1 MLFRKLLAY
10 DGYMYAWPAI
20 FTFFC
25 ATLIALPAMEL
36 VPLSSM
42 DISAASQGWGT
53 PQINRSIR
61 EKKLSVG
68 GQEFETGLG
77 THATF
82 RYIVRLNKGTQKFI
96 SWVGVDD
103 SADSDGKASVQF
115 RLVADGDEI
124 FISPVMH
131 EGDAPLKIDVDL
143 TEKEILVLSVLPAGD
158 GISFDHANWCDAF
171 FHVTGEKPV
180 PGTPW
185 RGQATI
191 LTPKPSA
198 KPKINGAKVFGVR
211 PDSPFLFTIAA
222 TGSRPMSFFA
232 EQLPEGLQ
240 LDTLTGQIQGKI
252 SLPGTYPCSLIASN
266 ALGVV
271 KRPFRIECG
280 NKIALTPHM
289 GWNSW
294 YIWENN
300 VTDKIIRDAADAM
313 VSNGMI
319 QHGYQYINI
328 DDCWAIKPGS
338 SDPTLQGTERDDQRR
353 ILSNNRFPDMKAL
366 TDYIHSKGL
375 KAGIYSSPGRLTCAG
390 FVGSYGHELDDVQRF
405 VEWGFDFLKYDWC
418 SYGKEIP
425 SSPTSEDMQKPYW
438 LISKCLGIQS
448 RDIVLNL
455 CQYGMSDVWEW
466 GGLYGQSWRT
476 AGDLGLSFEKIAHQI
491 YTDGFGLDGKQSY
504 HKPGQYNDPDYILIG
519 VLSNWKGQRVP
530 TPLTPDEQY
539 THVTLWSLLAAP
551 LIFSGD
557 ITQLDDFTLSLLTND
572 ELIEVNQDTLCLQ
585 AHCIK
590 KEGDVQVWVKALED
604 GSRAVG
610 IFNMDDVFHKTTTLL
625 WSDLGIE
632 GEHRVRDIWR
642 QEDIGVLKD
651 NLTAKINPHGCIA
664 LRIW

>member
-1 MLFRKLLAY
+1 MLFKELLAY
-10 DGYMYAWPAI
+10 HVRMYAWPAI
-20 FTFFC
+20 LTFFY

-42 DISAASQGWGT
+42 DMSAASQEWGA

-68 GQEFETGLG
+68 GQEFEGGLG
-77 THATF
+77 THAAF
-82 RYIVRLNKGTQKFI
+82 RYIVQLNKGTQKFT

-115 RLVADGDEI
+115 RLVADGEEI
-124 FISPVMH
+124 FISPVMR
-131 EGDAPLKIDVDL
+131 EGDSPLKIDVDL
-143 TEKEILVLSVLPAGD
+143 TEKEILVLSVLPADD

-171 FHVTGEKPV
+171 FHVIGEKPV
-180 PGTPW
+180 PGAPW
-185 RGQATI
+185 RGEATI

-222 TGSRPMSFFA
+222 TGTRPMSFFA
-232 EQLPEGLQ
+232 EQLPAGLQ

-252 SLPGTYPCSLIASN
+252 SAPGSYQCSLIASN
-266 ALGVV
+266 ALEVV

-280 NKIALTPHM
+280 DRIALTPHM

-294 YIWENN
+294 YVWENN

-313 VSNGMI
+313 VSSGMI

-338 SDPTLQGTERDDQRR
+338 SDPTLMGTERDDQGR

-375 KAGIYSSPGRLTCAG
+375 KAGIYTSPGRLTCAS
-390 FVGSYGHELDDVQRF
+390 FVGSYEHELDDVQRF

-425 SSPTSEDMQKPYW
+425 SSPTLEDMQKPYW
-438 LISKCLGIQS
+438 LISKCLNIQP

-455 CQYGMSDVWEW
+455 CQYGMSNVWEW
-466 GGLYGQSWRT
+466 GGLFGQSWRT

-491 YTDGFGLDGKQSY
+491 YTDGFGLEGKQSY

-519 VLSNWKGQRVP
+519 ILSNWKGQRIP

-539 THVTLWSLLAAP
+539 THVTLWSLLAVP

-557 ITQLDDFTLSLLTND
+557 ITQMDEFTLSLLTND
-572 ELIEVNQDTLCLQ
+572 ELIEVNQDPLCIQ

-590 KEGDVQVWVKALED
+590 KEGDVQVWMKALED

-610 IFNMDDVFHKTTTLL
+610 IFNMDDVFHKEATIL
-625 WSDLGIE
+625 WSELGIE

-642 QEDIGVLKD
+642 QEDIGMLKD
-651 NLTAKINPHGCIA
+651 SFKTRINPHGCIA